1 MYTLSLK
8 IEITGS
14 RKWDIDFA
22 HQVEVVRDMECLTD
36 TCSITLPKRVKWDG
50 ESETPIRRGDGVKV
64 WLGYD
69 GQLEL
74 AFVGYVRDVGLKT
87 PVVITC
93 EDEMYRLKLTPAKPM
108 AYRSV
113 DLSTLLA
120 DQGLGSAKV
129 MGEQML
135 GAYRVTDATV
145 ASLLGRLSE
154 NGIRSFYMMEGG
166 GSVLYSGVLFE
177 RGTQPVQV
185 FRTGLNI
192 ISDQNLTQQKA
203 EAMRIKVKAVSL
215 LPDNTKL
222 KLELGDQ
229 DGELR
234 TLHTYN
240 KQEAELRA
248 WAEQE
253 LKRLKVDGLTGS
265 FTTFGF
271 RLVDKL
277 DNIGI
282 IIDGQKMGVYQ
293 VKKNVIKFGV
303 SGYRQEITLGY
314 RVRS

>member
-50 ESETPIRRGDGVKV
+50 ESETPIKRGDGVKV

-293 VKKNVIKFGV
+293 VKKNIIKFGV

>member
-1 MYTLSLK
+1 MLRLSLH
-8 IEITGS
+8 IEISGS
-14 RKWDIDFA
+14 RRWELDFA
-22 HQVEVVRDMECLTD
+22 SQVEVVRDMGCLTD
-36 TCSITLPKRVKWDG
+36 TCTITLPKRVKWDG
-50 ESETPIRRGDGVKV
+50 ESETPVRRGDGVKV

-69 GQLEL
+69 DELEL
-74 AFVGYVRDVGLKT
+74 AFAGYVRDVGYKT
-87 PVVITC
+87 PIVITC
-93 EDEMYRLKLTPAKPM
+93 EDEMYRLKLTPAKPV

-120 DQGLGSAKV
+120 DQGLTEVRV

-154 NGIRSFYMMEGG
+154 NGIRSFYMMEDGR
-166 GSVLYSGVLFE
+166 SVLYSGVLFE

-185 FRTGLNI
+185 FRTGQNI

-215 LPDNTKL
+215 LPDNTKV
-222 KLELGDQ
+222 KVEVGDG

-234 TLHTYN
+234 TVHTYN
-240 KQEAELRA
+240 KQETELRA

>member
-1 MYTLSLK
+1 
-8 IEITGS
+8 
-14 RKWDIDFA
+14 
-22 HQVEVVRDMECLTD
+22 
-36 TCSITLPKRVKWDG
+36 
-50 ESETPIRRGDGVKV
+50 
-64 WLGYD
+64 
-69 GQLEL
+69 
-74 AFVGYVRDVGLKT
+74 
-87 PVVITC
+87 
-93 EDEMYRLKLTPAKPM
+93 
-108 AYRSV
+108 
-113 DLSTLLA
+113 
-120 DQGLGSAKV
+120 
-129 MGEQML
+129 ML

-265 FTTFGF
+265 FTTFGY

-282 IIDGQKMGVYQ
+282 IIDGVKMGVYQ

>member
-50 ESETPIRRGDGVKV
+50 ESETPIKRGDGVKV

-265 FTTFGF
+265 FTTFGY

-282 IIDGQKMGVYQ
+282 IIDGVKMGVYQ

>member
-50 ESETPIRRGDGVKV
+50 ESETPIKRGDGVKV

-215 LPDNTKL
+215 LPDNTKV

>member
-50 ESETPIRRGDGVKV
+50 ESETPVKRGDGVKV

>member
-93 EDEMYRLKLTPAKPM
+93 DDEMYRLKLTPAKPM

-120 DQGLGSAKV
+120 DQGLGSVKV

-215 LPDNTKL
+215 LPDNTKV

>member
-50 ESETPIRRGDGVKV
+50 ESETPIKRGDGVKV

>member
-14 RKWDIDFA
+14 RKWDIDFVN
-22 HQVEVVRDMECLTD
+22 QVEVVRDMECLTD

-265 FTTFGF
+265 FTTFGY

>member
-14 RKWDIDFA
+14 RKWDIDFVN
-22 HQVEVVRDMECLTD
+22 QVEVVRDMECLTD

-50 ESETPIRRGDGVKV
+50 ESETPIKRGDGVKV

-215 LPDNTKL
+215 LPDNTKV

>member
-50 ESETPIRRGDGVKV
+50 ESETPIKRGDGVKV

-120 DQGLGSAKV
+120 DQGLGSVKV

-293 VKKNVIKFGV
+293 VKKNIIKFGV

>member
-215 LPDNTKL
+215 LPDNTKV

-293 VKKNVIKFGV
+293 VKKNIIKFGV

>member
-50 ESETPIRRGDGVKV
+50 ESETPIKRGDGVKV

-93 EDEMYRLKLTPAKPM
+93 EDEMYRLKLTPAKPV

-240 KQEAELRA
+240 KQETELRA